1 MLGAMRSKSLLLVMG
16 LALIAPAARA
26 DSSFVSPPVLLTPP
40 PSATPNLCQNRN
52 QAFAQEAEVLIA
64 DGINEERAKFAPDAP
79 PLMPDID
86 LTRIAQQRSCDMA
99 RGMSDFSHTDAEGNF
114 IAADM
119 VHRIFGPYGS
129 VGENIMELAGTVQF
143 GRLPFSPEQFA
154 REAVEG
160 WMESPGHR
168 KNILNPR
175 YDSSGIGVAMV
186 GGQALATQVFR
197 GPPRVR
203 ER

>member
-16 LALIAPAARA
+16 LALTAPAAQA
-26 DSSFVSPPVLLTPP
+26 YSSFVSPPVLLTPP
-40 PSATPNLCQNRN
+40 RAAPSLCQNRN

-129 VGENIMELAGTVQF
+129 VGENIMELAGTVQL
-143 GRLPFSPEQFA
+143 GRLPFGPEQFA

-186 GGQALATQVFR
+186 GGQAFATQVFR

>member
-1 MLGAMRSKSLLLVMG
+1 M
-16 LALIAPAARA
+16 I
-26 DSSFVSPPVLLTPP
+26 T
-40 PSATPNLCQNRN
+40 
-52 QAFAQEAEVLIA
+52 E
-64 DGINEERAKFAPDAP
+64 GINEERTKFAPDAP

-99 RGMSDFSHTDAEGNF
+99 RGMSDFSHTDTQGNF
-114 IAADM
+114 IAGDM
-119 VHRIFGPYGS
+119 AHKIFGPYGS
-129 VGENIMELAGTVQF
+129 VGENIMEMAGTVQW